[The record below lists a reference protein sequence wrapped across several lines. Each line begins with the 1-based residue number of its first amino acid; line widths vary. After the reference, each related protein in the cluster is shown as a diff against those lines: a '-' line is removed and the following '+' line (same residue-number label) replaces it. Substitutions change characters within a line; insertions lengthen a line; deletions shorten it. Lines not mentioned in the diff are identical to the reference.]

1 MSEPNLVVTVL
12 PASIHV
18 GDVGTIYRGRI
29 TGINPPFD
37 PLDTGVDVQL
47 IFSLPNGIVL
57 TKVATIEAAPDAG
70 SPVDAWRLE
79 YQVQG
84 DDGTGSPAG
93 VFHADEGAMRIQAAL
108 RWLGSGSPS
117 AEELQWHSDV
127 ATVDSDG
134 QELRIFPNL
143 A

>member
-1 MSEPNLVVTVL
+1 MSLTIEVI
-12 PASIHV
+12 PASVHV

-37 PLDTGVDVQL
+37 PLESGVLVHL

-57 TKVATIEAAPDAG
+57 TKDASIEADPDAG

-84 DDGTGSPAG
+84 DDGAGSPAG
-93 VFHADEGAMRIQAAL
+93 VFHADEGPMRIQAEL
-108 RWLGSGSPS
+108 RWVGSGSPS

-127 ATVDSDG
+127 VTTDVNG

>member
-1 MSEPNLVVTVL
+1 MNLTITVI
-12 PASIHV
+12 PATVHV
-18 GDVGTIYRGRI
+18 GDVGTVYRGRL

-37 PLDTGVDVQL
+37 PLEADLVQL
-47 IFSLPNGIVL
+47 IFSLPGDVVL
-57 TKVATIEAAPDAG
+57 TKDAAIEPDPDSG

-84 DDGTGSPAG
+84 DDGSGSPAG
-93 VFHADEGAMRIQAAL
+93 VFHETEGPIRIQAAL
-108 RWLGSGSPS
+108 RWTSSGSPS

-127 ATVDSDG
+127 ATVDVNG

-143 A
+143 E